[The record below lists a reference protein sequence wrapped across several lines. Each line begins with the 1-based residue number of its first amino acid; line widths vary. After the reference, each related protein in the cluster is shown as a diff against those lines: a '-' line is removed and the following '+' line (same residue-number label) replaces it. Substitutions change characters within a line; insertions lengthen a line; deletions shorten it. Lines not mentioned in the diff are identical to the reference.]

1 MAQESEDGEVEKLR
15 RPFIILIA
23 CFTAAFM
30 SYGIRYA
37 YGMLLPEM
45 MKELNLTNAQA
56 GLIYTSCLSLYTTA
70 SVFVGFLV
78 DVKGIKR
85 TTLAFLPLLGVG
97 AALMS
102 LTSSAWSSA
111 LFLGISG
118 IGASVCWTPLAVWV
132 QRAYPTRRGFSLGI
146 LQLGPNVG
154 FGTLGLVI
162 PLMVPHIGWRGCWL
176 VLGTASLALLIPLVY
191 VAQEPVI
198 EGISMKKGF
207 KEHLLSFKAIFGG
220 KQFWLSGLSYML
232 ASFAIMIPLT
242 FVKSYAHVELGLEQ
256 AVSTTLFTIIGFV
269 GIIGALTIPILSD
282 RIGRRLALM
291 ACNTIT
297 AAGLLGSAVL
307 ARPRNYFDVALCN
320 AVVGIGYGAMWP
332 LYAALVK
339 DIYCW
344 GVMGSITGLW
354 TLLCGLGLLT
364 SPTIGGFVADSYS
377 SYRPAYMVGFVTALA
392 SIVLIAV
399 LGFRRKKS
407 EREKVRVG

>member
-97 AALMS
+97 ATLMS

-198 EGISMKKGF
+198 KDISMKKGF
-207 KEHLLSFKAIFGG
+207 KEHLLSFKAIFRD

-256 AVSTTLFTIIGFV
+256 AASTTLFTIIGFV

-291 ACNTIT
+291 ACNAIT

-320 AVVGIGYGAMWP
+320 AVIGIGYGAMWP

-354 TLLCGLGLLT
+354 TLLCGIGLLT

-399 LGFRRKKS
+399 LGFRYKKS

>member
-1 MAQESEDGEVEKLR
+1 
-15 RPFIILIA
+15 
-23 CFTAAFM
+23 
-30 SYGIRYA
+30 
-37 YGMLLPEM
+37 
-45 MKELNLTNAQA
+45 
-56 GLIYTSCLSLYTTA
+56 
-70 SVFVGFLV
+70 
-78 DVKGIKR
+78 
-85 TTLAFLPLLGVG
+85 
-97 AALMS
+97 
-102 LTSSAWSSA
+102 
-111 LFLGISG
+111 
-118 IGASVCWTPLAVWV
+118 
-132 QRAYPTRRGFSLGI
+132 
-146 LQLGPNVG
+146 
-154 FGTLGLVI
+154 
-162 PLMVPHIGWRGCWL
+162 
-176 VLGTASLALLIPLVY
+176 
-191 VAQEPVI
+191 
-198 EGISMKKGF
+198 
-207 KEHLLSFKAIFGG
+207 
-220 KQFWLSGLSYML
+220 ML

-291 ACNTIT
+291 ACNAIT

-320 AVVGIGYGAMWP
+320 AVIGIGYGAMWP

-344 GVMGSITGLW
+344 EVMGSITGLW
-354 TLLCGLGLLT
+354 TLLCGIGLLT

-407 EREKVRVG
+407 EREKVRVS